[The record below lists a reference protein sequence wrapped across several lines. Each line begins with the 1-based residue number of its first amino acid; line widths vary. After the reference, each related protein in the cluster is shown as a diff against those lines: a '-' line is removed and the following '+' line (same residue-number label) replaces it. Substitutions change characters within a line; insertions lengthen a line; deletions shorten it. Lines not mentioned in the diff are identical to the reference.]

1 MIGSSAEF
9 EADADRARS
18 SLPRLSFRFAIY
30 AAVGFSLAAALI
42 VVFVRSYAMEQAEAS
57 VKRHSRVVARATLAE
72 ELRVADFTKP
82 VSLKR
87 RAQLDRIFRGRVL
100 TEGITEAVLLA
111 PDGRVTYATNAAR
124 IGRRSQDA
132 PELRRVFGTTA
143 LHSRFDTYDSNGRT
157 QKVMKV
163 FVPARFDG
171 GPARGVLLLSHDWEP
186 FLKSA
191 RNVYVAIV
199 VLLELVV
206 LALCLSFFPMLRRV
220 TKRLRDQLH
229 PTEDQALHDSLTG
242 LPNRMLFRDRAK
254 QALLRAER
262 SGESVAVMLI
272 NLDRFKHINETLG
285 HERGDLLL
293 RELAERL
300 SSALRASDTFARLG
314 GAAFG
319 VVSPGASGDDLTMIV
334 ERILAVIDRPFFLD
348 GLELDVGASMGIALY
363 PRDADDVPTLLLRA
377 DVAVDNAKES
387 SNRYAFYEPERD
399 GSDPGRLTL
408 VSGLRAA
415 IEADEL
421 TLDFLPTFD
430 LRSGAIVSAEALVR
444 WRHPDRGLLHPA
456 HFLGTA
462 AEARQTPA
470 LTRWVLESALREC
483 RAWHDRGWRLPV
495 AVNVDLRSLLD
506 ESFVDEIELALN
518 RNGIEPELL
527 ELEIAEETLLT
538 EPERVAAVVTP
549 LSEYGVKVALDD
561 FGSGLSSLTH
571 LQRLPIHGLKID
583 RSLGARLGTDPTVKP
598 IVGSILSLGNTL
610 GLRVVAT
617 GIETQTALRA
627 VAAAKCR
634 FGQGFLLAEPLP
646 SDEFMLV
653 LDYTHQHEPDAVA
666 TA

>member
-1 MIGSSAEF
+1 M
-9 EADADRARS
+9 
-18 SLPRLSFRFAIY
+18 
-30 AAVGFSLAAALI
+30 
-42 VVFVRSYAMEQAEAS
+42 
-57 VKRHSRVVARATLAE
+57 
-72 ELRVADFTKP
+72 
-82 VSLKR
+82 
-87 RAQLDRIFRGRVL
+87 
-100 TEGITEAVLLA
+100 
-111 PDGRVTYATNAAR
+111 
-124 IGRRSQDA
+124 
-132 PELRRVFGTTA
+132 
-143 LHSRFDTYDSNGRT
+143 
-157 QKVMKV
+157 
-163 FVPARFDG
+163 
-171 GPARGVLLLSHDWEP
+171 
-186 FLKSA
+186 
-191 RNVYVAIV
+191 
-199 VLLELVV
+199 
-206 LALCLSFFPMLRRV
+206 
-220 TKRLRDQLH
+220 
-229 PTEDQALHDSLTG
+229 
-242 LPNRMLFRDRAK
+242 
-254 QALLRAER
+254 
-262 SGESVAVMLI
+262 
-272 NLDRFKHINETLG
+272 
-285 HERGDLLL
+285 
-293 RELAERL
+293 
-300 SSALRASDTFARLG
+300 
-314 GAAFG
+314 
-319 VVSPGASGDDLTMIV
+319 

-363 PRDADDVPTLLLRA
+363 PRDADDVPTLVLRA
-377 DVAVDNAKES
+377 DVALDNAKES

-462 AEARQTPA
+462 SEARQTPA
-470 LTRWVLESALREC
+470 LTRWVLDSALREC

-518 RNGIEPELL
+518 RNGIESELL
-527 ELEIAEETLLT
+527 ELEITEETLLT
-538 EPERVAAVVTP
+538 DPERVAAVVTR

-561 FGSGLSSLTH
+561 FGSGLSSLAH
-571 LQRLPIHGLKID
+571 LQGLPIDGLKID

-617 GIETQTALRA
+617 GIETRTALRA

-653 LDYTHQHEPDAVA
+653 LDYTHQHKPDAVA
-666 TA
+666 TGAASPLGVGIGGLGALQQGIGGRRA